1 MLRALERGLTLRDF
15 EDLTLGMILDFIITY
30 NNEKLDSKDEGEDE
44 VRIATQADFD
54 RFYGCSSFFA
64 GYFHAL

>member
-15 EDLTLGMILDFIITY
+15 EVLTFGMILDFIITY
-30 NNEKLDSKDEGEDE
+30 NNEHLDDDETEDS

-54 RFYGCSSFFA
+54 RW
-64 GYFHAL
+64 

>member
-15 EDLTLGMILDFIITY
+15 EDLTPGMILDFIITY
-30 NNEKLDSKDEGEDE
+30 NNERLDDDEKEDN

-54 RFYGCSSFFA
+54 DF
-64 GYFHAL
+64 

>member
-54 RFYGCSSFFA
+54 RF
-64 GYFHAL
+64 